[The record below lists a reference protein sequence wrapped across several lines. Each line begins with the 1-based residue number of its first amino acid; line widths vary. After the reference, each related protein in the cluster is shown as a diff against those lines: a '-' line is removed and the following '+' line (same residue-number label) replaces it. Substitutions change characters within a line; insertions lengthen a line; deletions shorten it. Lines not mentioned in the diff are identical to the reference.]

1 MKHLVIQTEHL
12 DPECAAWLGERCE
25 LVQCGVDDARAAD
38 LLARASGL
46 VVRTYTQVNAA
57 LLDRCPQVKVVA
69 RGGVGLD
76 NIDVAECRRRCIKVV
91 YTPEAN
97 VQAVTEYVIAL
108 MMDAVR
114 PRIDLAAPVSQQEWN
129 TLRRTYVGRKQISE
143 LVFGIYGF
151 GRIGRRVARV
161 LAAIGA
167 HVMYH
172 DLLSMPPDW
181 RSTARP
187 VLREELLAQS
197 DVITLHVDGR
207 DENRHLIDGFALGR
221 MKSDVTLINT
231 SRGTVIDPVALSR
244 FLKEHPNAR
253 ATLDVHD
260 PEPIESGS
268 PLLGLPNVRLLPH
281 LASCTLSA
289 QREMAWVV
297 RDVWRVLNNEVPEF
311 EPPEA

>member
-1 MKHLVIQTEHL
+1 MKPLVLQTEHL
-12 DPECAAWLGERCE
+12 DAECAAWLGERCE
-25 LVQCGVDDARAAD
+25 LVQCRVDDPRAND

-57 LLDRCPQVKVVA
+57 LLDRCPHVKVVA

-76 NIDVAECRRRCIKVV
+76 NIDVAECRKRGIKVV

-114 PRIDLAAPVSQQEWN
+114 PRVDLVQPVSATEWN
-129 TLRRTYVGRKQISE
+129 TLRRTYVGRKQVSE

-161 LAAIGA
+161 LSAIGA

-207 DENRHLIDGFALGR
+207 EENRHLIDSFALGR
-221 MKSDVTLINT
+221 LKPDVTLINT
-231 SRGTVIDPVALSR
+231 SRGTVIDPKALSR
-244 FLKEHPNAR
+244 FLKEHPAAR
-253 ATLDVHD
+253 AILDVHD
-260 PEPIESGS
+260 PEPIEPGS
-268 PLLGLPNVRLLPH
+268 PLLGLSNVRLLPH

-297 RDVWRVLNNEVPEF
+297 RDVWRVLNNELPEF
-311 EPPEA
+311 EAPEV